1 MNLVVADDG
10 RFIEVQGTA
19 EHEPFKAEEMEQM
32 LKLAIKGA
40 AELVEAQKKAL
51 KLR

>member
-1 MNLVVADDG
+1 
-10 RFIEVQGTA
+10 
-19 EHEPFKAEEMEQM
+19 MEQM
-32 LKLAIKGA
+32 LKLAVKGA